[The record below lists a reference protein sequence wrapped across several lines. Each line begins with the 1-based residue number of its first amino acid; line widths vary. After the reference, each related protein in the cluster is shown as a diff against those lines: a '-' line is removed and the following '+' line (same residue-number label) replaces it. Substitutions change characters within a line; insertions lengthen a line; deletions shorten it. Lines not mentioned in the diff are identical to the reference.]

1 MLQMLLCV
9 QCVSLPTGLT
19 RRRLEAKFRLVM
31 CGFWSSL
38 SLAGFIAYQHWPEI
52 IASFSDSNPEAQT
65 GFVGVLE
72 LVQFISALFTAVAF
86 AIIPKRPDV
95 QYNGKL
101 VDQQHT
107 LSLLCMISYSWNRV
121 LWKTEIIEM
130 NHIPGFDYATR
141 SRTLH
146 SRLNELVSGIP
157 L

>member
-1 MLQMLLCV
+1 MLLCV
-9 QCVSLPTGLT
+9 QCTSLPTGLT
-19 RRRLEAKFRLVM
+19 RRCLAAKFRLVIF
-31 CGFWSSL
+31 GLLSSL
-38 SLAGFIAYQHWPEI
+38 SLAGFIARQHWPEI
-52 IASFSDSNPEAQT
+52 IASFSDSNPGAQA
-65 GFVGVLE
+65 GLVGVLE
-72 LVQFISALFTAVAF
+72 LIQFISALFTAVAF

-95 QYNGKL
+95 QHNGKL
-101 VDQQHT
+101 VDQQYT